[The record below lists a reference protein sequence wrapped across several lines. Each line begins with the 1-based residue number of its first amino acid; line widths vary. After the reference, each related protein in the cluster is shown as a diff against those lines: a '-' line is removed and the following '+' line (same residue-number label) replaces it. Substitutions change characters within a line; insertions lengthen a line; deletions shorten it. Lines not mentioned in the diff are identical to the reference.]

1 MTNLI
6 FFCKLGVLAFLP
18 RDELAF
24 CTLHSRAS
32 ERSVGLPPSSNHGAM
47 SSSLLLIPAAAR
59 AFAPSA
65 SAHIVPIAPH
75 GRGFPSGSRPHTL
88 VMSGLPNLTRLA
100 EQGSLPEEVGT
111 YAPPSHFVS
120 AFRRAAASRGAP
132 PASTLRR
139 NLAQPA
145 QRGGPSGGLEPT
157 TPADASGLEVVS
169 DANFREAVLASSQR
183 APVLLHF
190 YGESCGPCHQVEPAV
205 ASEAV

>member
-1 MTNLI
+1 
-6 FFCKLGVLAFLP
+6 
-18 RDELAF
+18 
-24 CTLHSRAS
+24 
-32 ERSVGLPPSSNHGAM
+32 M

-111 YAPPSHFVS
+111 HAPPSHFVS

-132 PASTLRR
+132 TASTLRR

-145 QRGGPSGGLEPT
+145 QRGGPSGGLEP

-183 APVLLHF
+183 APVLLLF
-190 YGESCGPCHQVEPAV
+190 FGDSCGPCHQVEPAV
-205 ASEAV
+205 ATESGLG

>member
-1 MTNLI
+1 
-6 FFCKLGVLAFLP
+6 
-18 RDELAF
+18 
-24 CTLHSRAS
+24 
-32 ERSVGLPPSSNHGAM
+32 M

-65 SAHIVPIAPH
+65 SAHLVPTAPH
-75 GRGFPSGSRPHTL
+75 GRGFPAGSRPHMV
-88 VMSGLPNLTRLA
+88 VMSALPNLTRLA

-111 YAPPSHFVS
+111 HAPPSHFVS

-132 PASTLRR
+132 TASTLRR

-145 QRGGPSGGLEPT
+145 QRGGPSGGLEP

-190 YGESCGPCHQVEPAV
+190 FGDSCGPCHQVEPAV
-205 ASEAV
+205 ATESGLG

>member
-1 MTNLI
+1 M
-6 FFCKLGVLAFLP
+6 LAPLSC
-18 RDELAF
+18 ELAF
-24 CTLHSRAS
+24 CRIHSRPANA
-32 ERSVGLPPSSNHGAM
+32 PSAFHRLRIM

-65 SAHIVPIAPH
+65 SAHLVPIAPH
-75 GRGFPSGSRPHTL
+75 GRGFPSGSRPHMV

-111 YAPPSHFVS
+111 HAPPSHFVS

-132 PASTLRR
+132 TASTLRR

-145 QRGGPSGGLEPT
+145 QRGGPSGGLEPN
-157 TPADASGLEVVS
+157 PADASGLEVVS
-169 DANFREAVLASSQR
+169 DANFRAAVLASSQR
-183 APVLLHF
+183 TPVLLHF
-190 YGESCGPCHQVEPAV
+190 FGDSCGPCHQVEPAV